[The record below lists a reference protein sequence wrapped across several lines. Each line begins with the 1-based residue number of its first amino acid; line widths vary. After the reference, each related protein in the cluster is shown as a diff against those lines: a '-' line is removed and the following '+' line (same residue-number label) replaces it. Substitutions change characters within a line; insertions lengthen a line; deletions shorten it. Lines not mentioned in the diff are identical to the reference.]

1 MSIAAMLVAAS
12 LAAGTG
18 PNPVQ
23 TENSLGGTQPSEWLQ
38 PATPPTSIEG
48 WASEISVLPGEQ
60 VHLHVSTRDGDR
72 YTVEL
77 YRLGWYGGLGARR
90 VTCLPSCGG
99 DKTGQHFGASI
110 QNGLIRADWPV
121 TDTLTIPATA
131 VSGYYYVLLR
141 VTSGGDDTGARG
153 YVAFVVRD
161 PPSRRS
167 QILVQVPVNTWQA
180 YNPWGGKSLYP
191 FNSTDMV
198 PATRV
203 SFDRPLAFTAQGPFD
218 WEYNMVRFLEREG
231 YDVSYQTDLDTD
243 ARPASLLDHRLV
255 IVNGHDEY
263 WTKQMRDAFNSA
275 RNAGTNLAF
284 LGSNAAYW
292 QVRYEDGRR
301 TIVGYKDAAPDP
313 EPNPALKT
321 IRFRSLSP
329 PRPECALI
337 GVMFLRLREHQSGPV
352 DYTVTNAAPSD
363 AWFAGT
369 GFHAGDTVLDI
380 VGNEWD
386 SLPDP
391 PPPATCVKPQLKVL
405 FHFEGQPANADA
417 VRYTATS
424 GARVFA
430 GGAQQLSWALDTFNL
445 TRFGRTLPP
454 DTRFQQF
461 MRNALAD
468 LTRPARPTALQVQVQ
483 GRTVTLKAVGHA
495 DPRIKFQSFK
505 HAGPAPFTLTSPG
518 VSPLCKNKTGNCVIR
533 NATPGTY
540 RYAAVTV
547 DEWGQSLP
555 IFTAP
560 VVVPPAQ

>member
-1 MSIAAMLVAAS
+1 MTLAATLIAATLAAS
-12 LAAGTG
+12 AA
-18 PNPVQ
+18 PNTIQ
-23 TENSLGGTQPSEWLQ
+23 TENALGGTQPTDWLQ
-38 PATPPTSIEG
+38 PAAPPTSIEG
-48 WASEISVLPGEQ
+48 WASELSVLPGEQ
-60 VHLHVSTRDGDR
+60 VHLHVSTGDGDS

-77 YRLGWYGGLGARR
+77 YRLGWYGGLGARL

-99 DKTGQHFGASI
+99 DKLGQHFEPSI

-121 TDTLTIPATA
+121 TDTLTIPGTA
-131 VSGYYYVLLR
+131 VSGYYYALLR
-141 VTSGGDDTGARG
+141 VTSGGDDAGARG
-153 YVAFVVRD
+153 YVAFVVREA
-161 PPSRRS
+161 PSRRS

-191 FNSTDMV
+191 FNSTDMA

-231 YDVSYQTDLDTD
+231 YDVSYQTDVDTD
-243 ARPASLLDHRLV
+243 VRPASLLDHRLV
-255 IVNGHDEY
+255 IVDGHDEY
-263 WTKQMRDAFNSA
+263 WTRQMRDAFASA
-275 RNAGTNLAF
+275 RNTGTNLAF

-329 PRPECALI
+329 PRPECALM

-352 DYTVTNAAPSD
+352 DYTATNAAQSD

-369 GFHAGDTVLDI
+369 GFHAGDKVLDI

-430 GGAQQLSWALDTFNL
+430 GGAQQLSWVLDTFNL

-461 MRNALAD
+461 MRNAVAD
-468 LTRPARPTALQVQVQ
+468 LTRPARPAALQVQVQ
-483 GRTVTLKAVGHA
+483 GRTVTLKVVGHA
-495 DPRIKFQSFK
+495 DPRVRFQSFK
-505 HAGPAPFTLTSPG
+505 HAGPAPFALTSPG
-518 VSPLCKNKTGNCVIR
+518 VAPLCKNKTGNCVIR
-533 NATPGTY
+533 NVTPGTY

-555 IFTAP
+555 IFTGP
-560 VVVPPAQ
+560 VVVRAA

>member
-1 MSIAAMLVAAS
+1 
-12 LAAGTG
+12 
-18 PNPVQ
+18 
-23 TENSLGGTQPSEWLQ
+23 
-38 PATPPTSIEG
+38 
-48 WASEISVLPGEQ
+48 
-60 VHLHVSTRDGDR
+60 
-72 YTVEL
+72 
-77 YRLGWYGGLGARR
+77 
-90 VTCLPSCGG
+90 
-99 DKTGQHFGASI
+99 
-110 QNGLIRADWPV
+110 
-121 TDTLTIPATA
+121 
-131 VSGYYYVLLR
+131 VSGYYYALLR
-141 VTSGGDDTGARG
+141 VTSGGDDFGARG

-191 FNSTDMV
+191 FNSTDMA

-218 WEYNMVRFLEREG
+218 WEYNLVRFLEREG
-231 YDVSYQTDLDTD
+231 YDVSYQTDVDTD
-243 ARPASLLDHRLV
+243 ARPTSLLDHRLV

-263 WTKQMRDAFNSA
+263 WTKQLRDAFNTA

-284 LGSNAAYW
+284 VGSNAGYW

-329 PRPECALI
+329 PRPECALM

-369 GFHAGDTVLDI
+369 GFNPGDKVLDI

-391 PPPATCVKPQLKVL
+391 PVPATCVKPQLKVL
-405 FHFEGQPANADA
+405 FHFEGQPADADA

-461 MRNALAD
+461 MRNVLAD
-468 LTRPARPTALQVQVQ
+468 LGRPARPTALHVQAQ
-483 GRTVTLKAVGHA
+483 GRTVTLKVAGHA
-495 DPRIKFQSFK
+495 DPRVKFQSFK
-505 HAGPAPFTLTSPG
+505 HPGSGPFTLASPG
-518 VSPLCKNKTGNCVIR
+518 VAALCKNKTGNCVIR
-533 NATPGTY
+533 NVTPGTY

-555 IFTAP
+555 IFSAP
-560 VVVPPAQ
+560 VVVPPPP